1 MSKQEKLLEVPRGQ
15 AAIEAERYADMC
27 DDIAAKKDLLLKQGE
42 CVVEA
47 MKKSGQKS
55 FAYNDA
61 NGYKHVFA
69 IVEGIVKL
77 KHSKRQDA

>member
-1 MSKQEKLLEVPRGQ
+1 MAKQEALLEVPKGQ
-15 AAIEAERYADMC
+15 AAVEAERYADLC
-27 DDIAAKKDLLLKQGE
+27 DEISEKKDLLLKQGE
-42 CVVEA
+42 KVVEA
-47 MKKSGQKS
+47 MKKAGQRS

-69 IVEGIVKL
+69 IVEGIIKL